1 MRHKKTS
8 EAQYHGKSF
17 VIIKIIIMK
26 TARLPLVLLALFGLT
41 LFSDAQEVSKS
52 GREKGLV
59 IRPEIGVGMGS
70 LGKSDN
76 YYALYLQGSVDYQFN
91 PYFNAGVGTGFS
103 NNKWSL
109 AGFGKDRVMAL
120 PIYANLR
127 AYLCDKKV
135 SPFFDLKMGY
145 NIPLNEGRIR
155 EEYNPP
161 LHLWYDS
168 YLKIKGLYGMLSFGL
183 QAGGMDVGISMGWVQ
198 GVSHEMDQ
206 NINYNVK
213 EHSNSYFM
221 TAFSIAYNFQF
232 K

>member
-1 MRHKKTS
+1 
-8 EAQYHGKSF
+8 
-17 VIIKIIIMK
+17 MK
-26 TARLPLVLLALFGLT
+26 TARLLLVLLALFGLT
-41 LFSDAQEVSKS
+41 SLSDAQEVSKS

-76 YYALYLQGSVDYQFN
+76 YYSLYFQGSANYQFN
-91 PYFNAGVGTGFS
+91 SYFNAGVGAGFS
-103 NNKWSL
+103 TNNWCY
-109 AGFGKDRVMAL
+109 GGIGKDKVMAL
-120 PIYANLR
+120 PVYANLR

-161 LHLWYDS
+161 LHLWNDS
-168 YLKIKGLYGMLSFGL
+168 YFKIKGLYGMLSFGL
-183 QAGGMDVGISMGWVQ
+183 QAGGMDVGISMGWAQ
-198 GVSHEMDQ
+198 GVSHE
-206 NINYNVK
+206 INQDPYYNVK
-213 EHSNSYFM
+213 EHSNLYFT
-221 TAFSIAYNFQF
+221 TAFSIAYNIQF

>member
-1 MRHKKTS
+1 
-8 EAQYHGKSF
+8 
-17 VIIKIIIMK
+17 MK
-26 TARLPLVLLALFGLT
+26 TARLLLVLLALFGLT
-41 LFSDAQEVSKS
+41 SLSDAQEVSKS

-59 IRPEIGVGMGS
+59 VRPEFGVGVGS

-91 PYFNAGVGTGFS
+91 PYFNAGVGAGFS
-103 NNKWSL
+103 TNNWCL
-109 AGFGKDRVMAL
+109 GGIGKDKVMAL
-120 PIYANLR
+120 PVYANLR

-161 LHLWYDS
+161 LHLWNDY
-168 YLKIKGLYGMLSFGL
+168 YLKIDGLYGLLSFGL
-183 QAGGMDVGISMGWVQ
+183 QAGGIDFGISMGWAQ
-198 GVSHEMDQ
+198 GVSRE
-206 NINYNVK
+206 INQDPYYNVK
-213 EHSNSYFM
+213 EHSNLYFT
-221 TAFSIAYNFQF
+221 TAFSIAYNIQF

>member
-1 MRHKKTS
+1 
-8 EAQYHGKSF
+8 
-17 VIIKIIIMK
+17 MK
-26 TARLPLVLLALFGLT
+26 TARLLLVLLALFGVTT
-41 LFSDAQEVSKS
+41 LSNAQGVSKS
-52 GREKGLV
+52 GREKGLI

-70 LGKSDN
+70 LGKSDH

-91 PYFNAGVGTGFS
+91 PYFNAGVGAGFS
-103 NNKWSL
+103 TNNWCL
-109 AGFGKDRVMAL
+109 GGIGKDKVMAL
-120 PIYANLR
+120 PVYANLR

-161 LHLWYDS
+161 LHLWNDS
-168 YLKIKGLYGMLSFGL
+168 YFKIKGLYGMLSFGL

-198 GVSHEMDQ
+198 GVSREMDQ
-206 NINYNVK
+206 NMNYNVK

-221 TAFSIAYNFQF
+221 TAFSIAYNFQL